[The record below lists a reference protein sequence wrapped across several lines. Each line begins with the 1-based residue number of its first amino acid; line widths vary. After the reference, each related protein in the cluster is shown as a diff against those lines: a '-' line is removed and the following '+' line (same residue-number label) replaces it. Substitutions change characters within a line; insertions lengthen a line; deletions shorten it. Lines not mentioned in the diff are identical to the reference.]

1 MKKLIIDILRNPL
14 FQDIKASSIA
24 KLLAWF
30 MAISSVGAVCGF
42 LPYWLQTT
50 YFGVT
55 ALSFGYVLGGGIQF
69 NGRFIAL
76 YIVLALNV
84 LILPIDPLFNAKMR
98 LLLFVIV
105 TMVVSS
111 AITTKRA
118 VVFRNLLFRDLVI
131 VCSFLV
137 PISCLC
143 KFVGLNF
150 VRMNVQG
157 MTMAQQVNQTGLFGG
172 LFQQSMML
180 GPIAAIIAVVF
191 FFAYQS
197 CGKKNIYIILF
208 IMSAL
213 ACFFSASRGAV
224 LSMIAP
230 IIFAVLS
237 GQGDTATKQSTRT
250 IIVVTILSILPFA
263 DNVLNGVMEK
273 QQRNIE
279 MGSTFGSRNDKFTYR
294 WNEFNSSPLMGV
306 GFASINPNGGDDYGE
321 DGTIEPGSSHMAV
334 LSMTG
339 IVGVSCY
346 LVLIIFA
353 YSCVK
358 GEDDT
363 NARFRKGLLIA
374 MLLHGCWEGYVFSG
388 GGFLC
393 LLYWIVVGQA
403 MDYKYLKKYGLLE
416 KKS

>member
-1 MKKLIIDILRNPL
+1 MKIIIDILQNPL
-14 FQDIKASSIA
+14 FHDNKTSGIA

-42 LPYWLQTT
+42 LPYWLQTV
-50 YFGVT
+50 YLGAT
-55 ALSFGYVLGGGIQF
+55 ALSFGYILSGGIQF
-69 NGRFIAL
+69 NSRFFTL
-76 YIVLALNV
+76 YIVLVLNV
-84 LILPIDPLFNAKMR
+84 LILPIDPLFNAEMR

-118 VVFRNLLFRDLVI
+118 VVFRNLVFRDLVI
-131 VCSFLV
+131 LCSFLV

-150 VRMNVQG
+150 VRMDVQG

-180 GPIAAIIAVVF
+180 GPIAAIIAIVF

-197 CGKKNIYIILF
+197 CGQKRIYIILF

-224 LSMIAP
+224 LSMIVP
-230 IIFAVLS
+230 IVFAVLS
-237 GQGDTATKQSTRT
+237 GQGDAGTKKKTKT
-250 IIVVTILSILPFA
+250 IVIVAILAILPFA
-263 DNVLNGVMEK
+263 NSVFNGIVEK
-273 QQRNIE
+273 QQRNVE
-279 MGSTFGSRNDKFTYR
+279 MGSTFGSRHDKFTYR
-294 WNEFNSSPLMGV
+294 WNEFTSSPLMGV
-306 GFASINPNGGDDYGE
+306 GFASIDPNGGDDYGL
-321 DGTIEPGSSHMAV
+321 DGTIEPGSSHMAI

-339 IVGVSCY
+339 IVGISCY

-353 YSCVK
+353 YCCVK
-358 GEDDT
+358 GEDNT
-363 NARFRKGLLIA
+363 NARFRKALLIA

-393 LLYWIVVGQA
+393 LLYWIIVGQA
-403 MDYKYLKKYGLLE
+403 IDYKYLKKYGLFKE
-416 KKS
+416 

>member
-1 MKKLIIDILRNPL
+1 MKIFIDILQNPL
-14 FQDIKASSIA
+14 FQDIKSSGIA

-42 LPYWLQTT
+42 LPYWLQTA
-50 YFGVT
+50 YFGAT
-55 ALSFGYVLGGGIQF
+55 ALSFGYVLSGGIHF
-69 NGRFIAL
+69 NSRFFAL

-84 LILPIDPLFNAKMR
+84 LILPIDPVFNAKMR

-118 VVFRNLLFRDLVI
+118 VVFRNLVFRDLVI
-131 VCSFLV
+131 LCSFLV
-137 PISCLC
+137 PASCLC

-180 GPIAAIIAVVF
+180 GPIAAIIAIVF

-197 CGKKNIYIILF
+197 CSKKRIYIILF

-224 LSMIAP
+224 LSMVVP
-230 IIFAVLS
+230 IIFAILS
-237 GQGDTATKQSTRT
+237 RQGDAGTKKNTRT
-250 IIVVTILSILPFA
+250 IVIVAILAILPFA

-273 QQRNIE
+273 QQRNVE
-279 MGSTFGSRNDKFTYR
+279 MGSTFGSRHDKFTYR
-294 WNEFNSSPLMGV
+294 WSEFNSSPLMGV
-306 GFASINPNGGDDYGE
+306 GFASIDPNGGDDYGE
-321 DGTIEPGSSHMAV
+321 DGTIEPGSSHMAI

-346 LVLIIFA
+346 LALILFA
-353 YSCVK
+353 YCCVK
-358 GEDDT
+358 GENDT
-363 NARFRKGLLIA
+363 NARFRKALLIA

-393 LLYWIVVGQA
+393 LLYWIVVGQVI
-403 MDYKYLKKYGLLE
+403 DYKYLKNYGLFE
-416 KKS
+416 EQS